1 MEGEEGLNQVSDI
14 ELDQCLK
21 SESLDYRNQTVSVFD
36 LRLTGYLQISKT
48 ETSSL
53 SSDLTHWKFLMFEI
67 SRKISAENSSVILVV
82 LIYNQCFHQFGISRI
97 YFGYIV

>member
-36 LRLTGYLQISKT
+36 LELDLRLTGYLQISKT

-53 SSDLTHWKFLMFEI
+53 SSDLTRHALKVFD
-67 SRKISAENSSVILVV
+67 V
-82 LIYNQCFHQFGISRI
+82 
-97 YFGYIV
+97 